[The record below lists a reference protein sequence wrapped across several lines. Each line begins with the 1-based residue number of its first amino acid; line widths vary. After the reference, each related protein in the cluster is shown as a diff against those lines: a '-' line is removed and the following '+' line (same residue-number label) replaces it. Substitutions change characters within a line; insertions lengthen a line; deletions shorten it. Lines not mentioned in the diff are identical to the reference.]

1 MKTNKPK
8 EQFQMADLLFEM
20 GMEYEVIEKVT
31 GITSR
36 ELFLNRINMIDF
48 NNKMNDNLNDK
59 SRKSSK
65 RR

>member
-8 EQFQMADLLFEM
+8 EQFQMANLLFEM
-20 GMEYEVIEKVT
+20 GMEYEVIEKIT
-31 GITSR
+31 GITSQ
-36 ELFLNRINMIDF
+36 ELFLNNINMIDF
-48 NNKMNDNLNDK
+48 DDEKRNNLNCK